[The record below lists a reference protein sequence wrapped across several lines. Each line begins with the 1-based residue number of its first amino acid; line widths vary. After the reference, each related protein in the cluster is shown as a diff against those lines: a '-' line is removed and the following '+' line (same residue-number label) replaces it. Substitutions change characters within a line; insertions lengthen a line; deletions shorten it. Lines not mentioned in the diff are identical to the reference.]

1 MARKPNWLLLGMGI
15 GLPVIGIAFL
25 LRSTSQRGEKSSA
38 PSEGAAKPAAAPPAS
53 SAVRPAG
60 TQLIADGVAVSGP
73 DGVPVRTYAVHGL
86 LRFAAQGKPRKRVTE
101 LVIHETVSSSVE
113 STVAVLQKRGLSV
126 HLILGPDGV
135 LYQHGDLVRDVLWHA
150 AGHNTSSFGVEVVNP
165 YDPQELRAG
174 LPWTRVIDAPW
185 SWKGKYVLPT
195 LAQAEA
201 VAQLVKWSTRRP
213 APGIEVPRRWP
224 GLQDGQFKL
233 AAIPEAKQ
241 PLPGVLAH
249 QYFGHSDGSWLVLYA
264 WLRLE
269 AGLSPAAA
277 YEEAARRA
285 TGSTGSVSVRDLI
298 PPAVA

>member
-15 GLPVIGIAFL
+15 GLPVLGIAFL
-25 LRSTSQRGEKSSA
+25 LRKSSQRGEKSA
-38 PSEGAAKPAAAPPAS
+38 VPSLPEGAGAPAS
-53 SAVRPAG
+53 SSVVKPAG
-60 TQLIADGVAVSGP
+60 TLIIADGVEVSGP
-73 DGVPVRTYAVHGL
+73 AGVPVQTYEAHGL

-101 LVIHETVSSSVE
+101 LVIHETVSSSVA
-113 STVAVLQKRGLSV
+113 STVEVLQKRGLSV
-126 HLILGPDGV
+126 HLILGPDGT

-150 AGHNTSSFGVEVVNP
+150 AGHNTNSFGVEVVNP
-165 YDPQELRAG
+165 YDPQQLQAG

-185 SWKGKYVLPT
+185 SWKGRYVLPT
-195 LAQAEA
+195 PAQAEA
-201 VAQLVKWSTRRP
+201 VAQLVKWTTSRP

-269 AGLSPAAA
+269 AGLSPTAA

-285 TGSTGSVSVRDLI
+285 TGSTGSVSVRNLL
-298 PPAVA
+298 PVSVA